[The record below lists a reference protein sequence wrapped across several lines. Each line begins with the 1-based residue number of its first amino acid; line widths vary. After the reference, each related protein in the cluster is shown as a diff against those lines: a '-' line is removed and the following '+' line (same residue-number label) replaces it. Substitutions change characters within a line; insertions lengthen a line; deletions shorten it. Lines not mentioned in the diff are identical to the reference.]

1 MSNSTN
7 SLKAFTITEKQKEP
21 PVALSNYR
29 RFKRDRK
36 ANNPSDFPLLL
47 FPANSNWLVFI
58 QSIYLRFERFLELR
72 VVEASDFVDSPF
84 QIRPKTKRTLKSHFY
99 KPRKRAGGATWRPR
113 MPRFSAPAFRL
124 QQHLPRRFERGVD
137 ATYTETLE
145 LIRLNFSTY
154 LLTVARS
161 NSQPVFSTFLVLNN
175 GHREPRSQ
183 SSSVEQ
189 L

>member
-58 QSIYLRFERFLELR
+58 QSFYLRFESFLELR
-72 VVEASDFVDSPF
+72 VVEASDFVD
-84 QIRPKTKRTLKSHFY
+84 
-99 KPRKRAGGATWRPR
+99 
-113 MPRFSAPAFRL
+113 
-124 QQHLPRRFERGVD
+124 
-137 ATYTETLE
+137 
-145 LIRLNFSTY
+145 
-154 LLTVARS
+154 
-161 NSQPVFSTFLVLNN
+161 
-175 GHREPRSQ
+175 
-183 SSSVEQ
+183 
-189 L
+189 